1 MKTAEKRLKKDN
13 ISYNFAGRVKKKYG
27 KNMCNFSKL

>member
-13 ISYNFAGRVKKKYG
+13 ISYNFAGRVKKNYG
-27 KNMCNFSKL
+27 KSMCDFSKL